1 MISSLDRSFTQLNQ
15 FLKTEK
21 PSKIFILCDEHTHE
35 YCLPVLLPE
44 LETEIPF
51 EIIEIAAGEEM
62 KTLDTAA
69 QLWDI
74 LIDFKADRKALMINV
89 GGGVITDMGG
99 FIASTY
105 KRGLR
110 FVHLPT
116 TLLAMCDASIGGKTG
131 IDHAFLKNVIG
142 TFSLPQQ
149 IFLFPDFLKTLPF
162 EQLRSG
168 FAEMLKH
175 GLIADAKHWQALSQ
189 LSELTTDHLAP
200 HIQTSMNIKKQVVE
214 SDFTEQGER
223 KILNFGHTVGH
234 AIESL
239 FLAENRP
246 LLHGEAVAAGMICE
260 TYLSVQAGSLEQET
274 AEEIISALVRWFPLI
289 DLAEINEEELMQLMQ
304 NDKKNNQNQI
314 LFVLLKAIGT
324 AVFDVE
330 IRADLVLESITFYKT
345 LAKKS

>member
-1 MISSLDRSFTQLNQ
+1 MISSLDRSFMQLNQ

-35 YCLPVLLPE
+35 NCLPVLLPE

-62 KTLDTAA
+62 KTLETAA

-74 LIDFKADRKALMINV
+74 LIHFKADRKALLINV

-99 FIASTY
+99 FIAATY

-131 IDHAFLKNVIG
+131 IDHAYLKNVIG

-162 EQLRSG
+162 QQLRSG

-175 GLIADAKHWQALSQ
+175 GLIADAKHWQALNQ
-189 LSELTTDHLAP
+189 LSELTTDQLAP

-214 SDFTEQGER
+214 SDFTEQGQR

-289 DLAEINEEELMQLMQ
+289 DLAEINEEEMMQLMQ

-345 LAKKS
+345 LANNS